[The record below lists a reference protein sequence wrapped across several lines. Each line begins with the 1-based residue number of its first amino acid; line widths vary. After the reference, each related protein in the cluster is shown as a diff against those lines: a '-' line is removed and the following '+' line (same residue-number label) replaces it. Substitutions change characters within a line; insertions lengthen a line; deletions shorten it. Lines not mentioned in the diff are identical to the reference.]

1 VKAER
6 TGRERFTTFLLLPA
20 IVIAVLVLSGGS
32 FRASFQ
38 LDKLREQAVVE
49 ASLESATARAAL
61 LEQMIIDQDNI
72 VAGEVDVR
80 ELQDVAEN
88 WLEVAPRQTPTVR
101 ALLVLDMNSPA
112 REVLVYASRVPG
124 ASDDDF
130 RRMILYRVLPD
141 LELTP
146 PQPQLRHLH
155 RTYDGQNYLLSY
167 WQRELQ
173 GK

>member
-1 VKAER
+1 
-6 TGRERFTTFLLLPA
+6 
-20 IVIAVLVLSGGS
+20 
-32 FRASFQ
+32 
-38 LDKLREQAVVE
+38 
-49 ASLESATARAAL
+49 
-61 LEQMIIDQDNI
+61 
-72 VAGEVDVR
+72 
-80 ELQDVAEN
+80 DVAEN

-101 ALLVLDMNSPA
+101 ALLVIDMNSPA

-124 ASDDDF
+124 ASDDSF
-130 RRMILYRVLPD
+130 RRMVLYRVLPD

-173 GK
+173 GKWYMVLAWHDVSRIAHEYLPVLYGGKD